1 MKYTVEQIL
10 NAMVA
15 GKDISINDNPAVK
28 KNYVN
33 PTAATLMLMA
43 GANEITKYGMPIS
56 KAIGDFTGANA
67 YLQDLVTYNRN
78 DLITGAKAKET
89 LDLIFDKSEFLK
101 RVTTK
106 TGDEL
111 TYPID
116 MEAATEENLISTL
129 RAGAQPTTVTK
140 KFGIIG
146 KECFARHCEFQ
157 IDLSMTEIRNNLY
170 NPSFESNLEAKI
182 GTEISNDML
191 RLATNGVADDY
202 SGVAAGEMGIGSYMY
217 ALGIGWEYLL
227 QTLNGSWTN
236 SNQQSIVI
244 GKFGNKVTPNKVEIA
259 ATGATSIFSR
269 AFATALEGF
278 VAGNANSTVSVDA
291 TSMKVLAGAG
301 ATGSWAEHPAI
312 ECTPN
317 VTAVL
322 TYTITISGGTQ
333 VAYIEI
339 LDQANNVIA
348 CTPVTSATVTA
359 STLSFNTGN
368 NKWLK
373 MRCQQDTASVY
384 VHFDNLDITE
394 TRTTYDGNDIID
406 LMDKLIDVTPD
417 QYRIPG
423 KAQFAMSLTDIVKYS
438 RAKGSPVQI
447 VDGLAVG
454 VNTEAR
460 EAWRVKGSIPAHEG
474 YEVVYNPMKFDIG
487 TSKSLGDI
495 GGTPVSLYG
504 SIIFGNLKE
513 LWLYGQNKI
522 EKYREYKPRLSGGGS
537 GFEIGQHFWIDP
549 QVGNAEALSV
559 AFYGATVETPVL
571 MQTNAIKSTEC
582 VSATTTAAAGFA
594 AYCDTKDARIFATL
608 TANVADIATLELAVA
623 GVTAGDVFEVTP
635 GVMEGS
641 ATGQS
646 FLTAAAWSFR
656 AFKDGYLAMSALK
669 ACTFA

>member
-1 MKYTVEQIL
+1 MKYSIEQIL
-10 NAMVA
+10 TAMA
-15 GKDISINDNPAVK
+15 EGKDISINSTPALQ

-43 GANEITKYGMPIS
+43 GANDMTKYGIPIS

-67 YLQDLVTYNRN
+67 YLADLTNYNRN

-89 LDLIFDKSEFLK
+89 LDLIFDKSAFLK

-116 MEAATEENLISTL
+116 MEVATEENLISTV

-146 KECFARHCEFQ
+146 KECFAQHCEFQ
-157 IDLSMTEIRNNLY
+157 VDLSMTEIRNNLY
-170 NPSFESNLEAKI
+170 NPNFESNLEAKI
-182 GTEISNDML
+182 GVEIGNDML
-191 RLATNGVADDY
+191 RLATNGVSDDY
-202 SGVAAGEMGIGSYMY
+202 SSVGAGGQGTPVNMY
-217 ALGIGWEYLL
+217 SLGIGWVYLL

-236 SNQQSIVI
+236 SNQQAVVI
-244 GKFGNKVTPNKVEIA
+244 GKFGNKVTPNKVDIA
-259 ATGATSIFSR
+259 ATGSVSVWSATFTSS
-269 AFATALEGF
+269 LDGF
-278 VAGNANSTVSVDA
+278 VDGGLDETITNDSNTTLKVAIGSAG
-291 TSMKVLAGAG
+291 
-301 ATGSWAEHPAI
+301 TGGFAENPAI
-312 ECTPN
+312 EVTPN
-317 VTAVL
+317 TTATLEYDIDVED
-322 TYTITISGGTQ
+322 GTA
-333 VAYIEI
+333 VAYIQI

-348 CTPVTSATVTA
+348 QTPATSADITDT
-359 STLSFNTGN
+359 TMNFNTGN

-373 MRCQQDTASVY
+373 MRCWQDTDSKYAK
-384 VHFDNLDITE
+384 FDNLDITE
-394 TRTTYDGNDIID
+394 TRSAHDGNDIID
-406 LMDKLIDVTPD
+406 IMDKLIDVTPE
-417 QYRIPG
+417 QYRMPG
-423 KAQFAMSLTDIVKYS
+423 KAVFIMSLADAVKYS
-438 RAKGSPVQI
+438 RAKGSPIQI

-460 EAWRVKGSIPAHEG
+460 EDWRVRGAIPSHEG
-474 YEVVYNPMKFDIG
+474 YEVIVNPMQFDIG
-487 TSKSLGDI
+487 TSKVLGYSSAV
-495 GGTPVSLYG
+495 TLYG
-504 SIIFGNLKE
+504 SIIFGNPKE

-549 QVGNAEALSV
+549 QVGNAESMSV

-571 MQTNAIKSTEC
+571 MQDNKIKSTAC
-582 VSATTTAAAGFA
+582 VSGTTTAAAGFC

-608 TANVADIATLELAVA
+608 TSNVADIATLELAEA
-623 GVTAGDVFEVTP
+623 GVTAGDVWEVTP
-635 GVMEGS
+635 GVQEG
-641 ATGQS
+641 AALGQS

-656 AFKDGYLAMSALK
+656 AFKDGYLTKSAVK

>member
-1 MKYTVEQIL
+1 MKYSIEQIL
-10 NAMVA
+10 TAMA
-15 GKDISINDNPAVK
+15 TGKEISINENPAVQ
-28 KNYVN
+28 KNYIN

-43 GANEITKYGMPIS
+43 GANEVTKYGVPIS
-56 KAIGDFTGANA
+56 KAVGDFTGANA

-78 DLITGAKAKET
+78 DLLTGARAKET
-89 LDLIFDKSEFLK
+89 LDLIFDKSDFLK
-101 RVTTK
+101 RVTVK

-116 MEAATEENLISTL
+116 MEVATEENLISSL

-146 KECFARHCEFQ
+146 KECFAQHCEFQ
-157 IDLSMTEIRNNLY
+157 INLSMTEIRNNLY
-170 NPSFESNLEAKI
+170 NPNFESNLEAKI
-182 GTEISNDML
+182 GTEIANDML

-202 SGVAAGEMGIGSYMY
+202 SSVGAAGQGTPVNMY
-217 ALGIGWEYLL
+217 SLGIGWEYLL

-236 SNQQSIVI
+236 SNQQAVVI
-244 GKFGNKVTPNKVEIA
+244 GKFGNKVTPNKVAI
-259 ATGATSIFSR
+259 T
-269 AFATALEGF
+269 
-278 VAGNANSTVSVDA
+278 
-291 TSMKVLAGAG
+291 
-301 ATGSWAEHPAI
+301 ATGSVSVWSATFTASLDSFVDGGLDETVTNDGTTVLKVAIGTASTGGFAENPAI
-312 ECTPN
+312 EVTPN
-317 VTAVL
+317 VTATL
-322 TYTITISGGTQ
+322 TYTIDVEDGTA
-333 VAYIEI
+333 VAYIQI

-348 CTPVTSATVTA
+348 QTPATSADVTG
-359 STLSFNTGN
+359 STFNFNTGN

-373 MRCQQDTASVY
+373 IRCWQDTNSKYAN
-384 VHFDNLDITE
+384 FDNLDITE
-394 TRTTYDGNDIID
+394 TRSSHDGNDIID
-406 LMDKLIDVTPD
+406 IMDKLIDVTPD

-423 KAQFAMSLTDIVKYS
+423 KAQFAMSLSDIVKYS

-460 EAWRVKGSIPAHEG
+460 EAWRVKGAIPSHEG

-487 TSKSLGDI
+487 TAKTLGYSSAV
-495 GGTPVSLYG
+495 TMYG

-513 LWLYGQNKI
+513 LWLYGQNKV

-549 QVGNAEALSV
+549 QVGNAEAMSV
-559 AFYGATVETPVL
+559 AFYGAVCETPVL
-571 MQTNAIKSTEC
+571 MQNGNIKSTAC
-582 VSATTTAAAGFA
+582 VSATTTAANGFV

-608 TANVADIATLELAVA
+608 TANVADLATIELAIA

-635 GVMEGS
+635 GVAEGS

-646 FLTAAAWSFR
+646 FLTAAAWSFA
-656 AFKDGYLAMSALK
+656 AFKDGYLGRSAVA